1 VIVTTTSTILCPCSL
16 VYYHIA
22 LLFDIPYLGAGVTV
36 AATVAVPGTRRY
48 DLQKEEAGGPNPFK
62 TPRTPVTTLQFTFTL
77 RGEIR
82 PPVARA
88 AQEAGAIKGAQ
99 LISTVAAV
107 TEKSE

>member
-1 VIVTTTSTILCPCSL
+1 MIVTTTSTILCPCSL

-62 TPRTPVTTLQFTFTL
+62 TPRTPLTTLQFTFAL
-77 RGEIR
+77 RGESR
-82 PPVARA
+82 PSVARA
-88 AQEAGAIKGAQ
+88 EQEAGGIQDAQ
-99 LISTVAAV
+99 LISTVAAA